1 MTRFIQLLALLT
13 LLWSAAPAVASA
25 QAGFDTERLQRVD
38 SVLQQH
44 VDEGVIA
51 GAVALVMRDG
61 EIVYEQAVGWLDR
74 EERRPMTTHAI
85 FRIASQ
91 SKAVTSAAVMMLVE
105 EGSVALND
113 PVSRWL
119 PSFADAQVA
128 EVREGNV
135 NLVPARR
142 PITIRDLLTHTA
154 GISYGGEPHIAE
166 AYQAQGL
173 GYGEA
178 FGWYTAHREEPICET
193 MDRLGALP
201 FVRQPGE
208 AFVYGYN
215 TDILGCVVER
225 ASGMPLN
232 QFFRERIT
240 GPLGMQDTYFFL
252 PPEKVDRLATVYA
265 PDEDG
270 TAVRAPDGPRGQGHY
285 VEGPRRSF
293 AGGSGLLSTARDYAR
308 FLEAIRRGGELD
320 GARILAPQSVALMS
334 TNQIGD
340 LRGTGVGFG
349 LGFETV
355 ERLGASGY
363 SSVGSFGWSG
373 AYGTAYEIDP
383 EQRMVRV
390 LMLQLVPFSNN
401 RLRDAVETA
410 VYQALMDL
418 E

>member
-1 MTRFIQLLALLT
+1 MIRPLLLLFLV
-13 LLWSAAPAVASA
+13 LLQASLVAAPASA
-25 QAGFDTERLQRVD
+25 QNGFDPGRLQRVD

-44 VDEGVIA
+44 VDDGVIA

-61 EIVYEQAVGWLDR
+61 EIVYEQAVGWMDR
-74 EERRPMTTHAI
+74 EEGRPMTTDAI

-91 SKAVTSAAVMMLVE
+91 SKAITSAAVMMLVE

-113 PVSRWL
+113 PVSRWI

-128 EVREGNV
+128 VVREGNV
-135 NLVPARR
+135 NLVPVRR

-178 FGWYTAHREEPICET
+178 FGWYTAHNEERICET
-193 MDRLGALP
+193 MDRLGSLP

-208 AFVYGYN
+208 SFVYGYN

-225 ASGMPLN
+225 ASGVPLD
-232 QFFRERIT
+232 QFFQERIT
-240 GPLGMQDTYFFL
+240 GPIGMTDTYFFL
-252 PPEKVDRLATVYA
+252 PPEKAERLATVYA
-265 PDEDG
+265 PDEEG
-270 TAVRAPDGPRGQGHY
+270 KAVRAPDGPRGQGHY

-293 AGGSGLLSTARDYAR
+293 AGGAGLLSTARDYAR

-410 VYQALMDL
+410 VYQALVDL